1 MQSQHRIVPDGSR
14 SAQQNRVLGSPG
26 SACWASLFLP
36 PAAKLAVVSW
46 SERHSLPG
54 SLWVRGSFCVFSLK
68 CAAARPAGASWCF
81 LTTWDF
87 MHHAFNKR
95 RQQETRSL
103 SPKLNPHH
111 YLHTHTHTHTH
122 LFRLPDP
129 WIYGLSIKKILL
141 QFGIRPQKPLT
152 TTMTPSIWYL
162 DTCDQ
167 SPALLPSTAANFL
180 RTHRGNETTIH
191 IHSLWTRPA
200 RVFFFYYYLDL
211 VFPASDDHEVT
222 SLSRY
227 LMHHLNQW
235 LELREQFNLV
245 YLLLTMW
252 MLLNNKHYVCMCSI
266 IPW

>member
-122 LFRLPDP
+122 TSLGCLIPGFTGLALRKYSCNLGLDPKNPSQQQWLRPFDILILVINRRLCCR
-129 WIYGLSIKKILL
+129 
-141 QFGIRPQKPLT
+141 RPQPIFWEHT
-152 TTMTPSIWYL
+152 EEMRQRFIFIPSEL
-162 DTCDQ
+162 D
-167 SPALLPSTAANFL
+167 LP
-180 RTHRGNETTIH
+180 G
-191 IHSLWTRPA
+191 
-200 RVFFFYYYLDL
+200 FFF
-211 VFPASDDHEVT
+211 F
-222 SLSRY
+222 
-227 LMHHLNQW
+227 
-235 LELREQFNLV
+235 
-245 YLLLTMW
+245 
-252 MLLNNKHYVCMCSI
+252 I
-266 IPW
+266 IILI